1 MQNQILHTAQPKRE
15 PAQIYRRILP
25 QKTRIW
31 C

>member
-1 MQNQILHTAQPKRE
+1 MQNQILHTAQPNRE
-15 PAQIYRRILP
+15 PAQTCRRILP